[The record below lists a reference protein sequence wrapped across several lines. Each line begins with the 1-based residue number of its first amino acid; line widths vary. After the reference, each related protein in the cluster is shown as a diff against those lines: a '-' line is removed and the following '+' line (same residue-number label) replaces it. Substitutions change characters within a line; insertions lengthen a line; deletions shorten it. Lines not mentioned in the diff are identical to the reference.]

1 VRRPAVLAVL
11 LLALP
16 ATALGAREQRV
27 GANLD
32 GDARGELLEP
42 VKVADGSG
50 FAQVAYRLDDLCE
63 ADHVMHEYRL
73 HRPQD
78 QAAVQ
83 VAETDGDRE
92 RPEVRIIASSG
103 AAGRAGIVKVVRLT
117 DQDAPASCPKPRTLF
132 LWSSTN
138 PHPGTPKGWGVA
150 AFGVRYAAVRHGSA
164 RRDILITDSLA
175 GPQDSYARPSRRRV
189 TRWRY
194 DRAKDRYAIASSR
207 TTKLR

>member
-1 VRRPAVLAVL
+1 MRRPAALAVL

-16 ATALGAREQRV
+16 ATALAVGERRV

-42 VKVADGSG
+42 VKVADPSG

-78 QAAVQ
+78 HAAVQ

-92 RPEVRIIASSG
+92 RPEVRIVASSG

-117 DQDAPASCPKPRTLF
+117 DQKPPAACPKPRTLF

-150 AFGVRYAAVRHGSA
+150 GFGVRYVAARHGSA
-164 RRDILITDSLA
+164 RRDVVITEGLA
-175 GPQDSYARPSRRRV
+175 GPNDAYARPSRRRV

-194 DRAKDRYAIASSR
+194 DRAGDRYTIASSR
-207 TTKLR
+207 TTSIR